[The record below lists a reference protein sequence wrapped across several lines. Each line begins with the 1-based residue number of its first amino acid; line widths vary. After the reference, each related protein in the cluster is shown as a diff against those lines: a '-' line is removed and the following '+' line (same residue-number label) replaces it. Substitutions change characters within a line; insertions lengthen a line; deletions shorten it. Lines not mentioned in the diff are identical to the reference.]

1 MKNISVKELILS
13 ALANPKSSL
22 AGVAVLVFLGAFWQ
36 GRITQEQFLGAFG
49 VLTAGGLLVAK
60 DSSK

>member
-1 MKNISVKELILS
+1 MNTTLKTLILA

-22 AGVAVLVFLGAFWQ
+22 AGLAILAITCAFLQ
-36 GRITQEQFLGAFG
+36 GRVSLPEFLGAFG

-60 DSSK
+60 DGSK